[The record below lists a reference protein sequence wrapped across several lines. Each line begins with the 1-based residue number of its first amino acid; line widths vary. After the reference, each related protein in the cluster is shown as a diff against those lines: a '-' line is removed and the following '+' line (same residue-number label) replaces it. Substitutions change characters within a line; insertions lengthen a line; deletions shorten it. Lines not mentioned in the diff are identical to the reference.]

1 MKMAHEVQESGE
13 TQDFMDDV
21 EYLLDNLKDSQPYSI
36 RALRFVLC
44 TTDGTKLRK
53 YFVTTDFICLWPV
66 TMQNSKV
73 IFFFIF
79 ILERGGWVGC
89 CCFLE
94 GGGYEGDYI
103 KICESV

>member
-1 MKMAHEVQESGE
+1 MAHEVQESGE

-44 TTDGTKLRK
+44 TTDGTKLQK

-79 ILERGGWVGC
+79 ILVVVVVFWRG
-89 CCFLE
+89 E
-94 GGGYEGDYI
+94 GAGYEGDYI

>member
-44 TTDGTKLRK
+44 STDGTKLWK
-53 YFVTTDFICLWPV
+53 
-66 TMQNSKV
+66 
-73 IFFFIF
+73 
-79 ILERGGWVGC
+79 
-89 CCFLE
+89 
-94 GGGYEGDYI
+94 
-103 KICESV
+103 